1 MLALIFI
8 LSHGPRRGEE
18 CPFLSAGGG
27 IIRCQGG
34 NKMEIIKDLPEV
46 FEEFAEQRKNSFLAV
61 KELKDKGVPVVGSY
75 CTYFPQEIAMAMGAA
90 TVSLCS
96 TSDET
101 IPDAEKELP
110 KNLCPLIKSS
120 YGFARTDKCPF
131 FYFSDVVVGE
141 TTCDG
146 KKKMYEYMSEFK
158 ETYTMELPNSQR
170 EDALKLWR
178 NEMIRFK
185 EYLEKKFETTI
196 TEDAIRNAIKINN
209 QARLALR
216 KLYQVMAHD
225 PAPITGYDLFK
236 VLYGSTFK
244 FDRSLIPAEVEAL
257 VEKIEKEYA
266 EGKMQKKKPRI
277 LVTGCPL
284 GGATEKVIRAIED
297 NGGIVVT
304 YENCNGAKSIDKLVD
319 EDNPDVYDALARRY
333 LDIGC
338 SVMTPN
344 PNRLDLLSRLIDEYK
359 VDGVVEMTL
368 QACHTY
374 NVEAFGIRRFVNEE
388 KKLPYINVETD
399 YSQADIGQ
407 LNTRITAF
415 LEML

>member
-1 MLALIFI
+1 
-8 LSHGPRRGEE
+8 
-18 CPFLSAGGG
+18 
-27 IIRCQGG
+27 
-34 NKMEIIKDLPEV
+34 MEIIKDLPEV

-61 KELKDKGVPVVGSY
+61 KQLKDKGVPVVGAY
-75 CTYFPQEIAMAMGAA
+75 CTYFPQEIAHAMGAA
-90 TVSLCS
+90 TVGLCS

-101 IPDAEKELP
+101 IPVAERDLP

-120 YGFARTDKCPF
+120 YGFAKTDKCPF

-158 ETYTMELPNSQR
+158 DVFLMELPNSQS
-170 EDALKLWR
+170 EDALVLWKK
-178 NEMIRFK
+178 EVVRFK
-185 EYLEKKFETTI
+185 EYLEKKFNVTI
-196 TEDAIRNAIKINN
+196 TDEALRNAVKEENKV
-209 QARLALR
+209 RTALKGLYEVM
-216 KLYQVMAHD
+216 KLD
-225 PAPITGYDLFK
+225 PAPITGHDLFK

-244 FDRSLIPAEVEAL
+244 FDRSLIPAEVNAL
-257 VEKIEKEYA
+257 VDKIQKEYA
-266 EGKMQKKKPRI
+266 EGKMQEKKPRI
-277 LVTGCPL
+277 LVSGCPI
-284 GGATEKVIRAIED
+284 GGATEKVIKAIED

-304 YENCNGAKSIDKLVD
+304 YENCTGAKSIDKLVD
-319 EDNPDVYDALARRY
+319 EDNPDIYDALARRY
-333 LDIGC
+333 LNIGC

-344 PNRLDLLSRLIDEYK
+344 PNRLELLGRLIDEYK

-374 NVEAFGIRRFVNEE
+374 NVESLAIRRFVNE
-388 KKLPYINVETD
+388 KKGIPYINVETD

-415 LEML
+415 IEML

>member
-1 MLALIFI
+1 M
-8 LSHGPRRGEE
+8 
-18 CPFLSAGGG
+18 
-27 IIRCQGG
+27 
-34 NKMEIIKDLPEV
+34 KVIKDLPEV

-61 KELKDKGVPVVGSY
+61 KELKDKGVPVVGAY

-90 TVSLCS
+90 TVGLCS

-101 IPDAEKELP
+101 IAEAEKDLP

-120 YGFARTDKCPF
+120 YGFAKTDKCPF

-158 ETYTMELPNSQR
+158 DVFLMELPNTQSD
-170 EDALKLWR
+170 EALKLWKS
-178 NEMIRFK
+178 EIIRFK
-185 EYLEKKFETTI
+185 EYLEKKFDVTI
-196 TEDAIRNAIKINN
+196 TEEYIRGAIRTNN
-209 QARLALR
+209 QVRSSLK
-216 KLYQVMAHD
+216 KLYEVMKHD
-225 PAPITGYDLFK
+225 PAPINGQDLFK
-236 VLYGSTFK
+236 VLYGSTFR
-244 FDRSLIPAEVEAL
+244 FDRKAIPAEVEAL

-266 EGKMQKKKPRI
+266 EGKILDKRPRI
-277 LVTGCPL
+277 LVSGCPV

-297 NGGIVVT
+297 NGGVVIT

-319 EDNPDVYDALARRY
+319 EENPDVYDALARRY
-333 LDIGC
+333 LEIGC

-344 PNRLDLLSRLIDEYK
+344 RNRLDLLGRLIDEYR

-374 NVEAFGIRRFVNEE
+374 NVEALSIRRFVNE
-388 KKLPYINVETD
+388 KKGIPYINVETD

-407 LNTRITAF
+407 LNTRIAAF
-415 LEML
+415 IEML

>member
-1 MLALIFI
+1 
-8 LSHGPRRGEE
+8 
-18 CPFLSAGGG
+18 
-27 IIRCQGG
+27 
-34 NKMEIIKDLPEV
+34 MEVIKELPEV

-61 KELKDKGVPVVGSY
+61 KQLKDQGIPVVGSY

-101 IPDAEKELP
+101 IAEAEKDLP

-120 YGFARTDKCPF
+120 YGFAKTDKCPF

-146 KKKMYEYMSEFK
+146 KKKMYELMSEFK
-158 ETYTMELPNSQR
+158 DTFVMELPNSQS
-170 EDALKLWR
+170 ENSLKLWKK
-178 NEMIRFK
+178 EIIRFK
-185 EYLEKKFETTI
+185 EYLEKKFDVEI
-196 TEDAIRNAIKINN
+196 TEEQIREAVKVNN
-209 QARLALR
+209 EARRSLK
-216 KLYQVMAHD
+216 KLYEVMRHD
-225 PAPITGYDLFK
+225 PAPISGYDLFK

-244 FDRSLIPAEVEAL
+244 FDRKQIPGEVNAL
-257 VEKIEKEYA
+257 VDKIEKEYA
-266 EGKMQKKKPRI
+266 EGKMQEKKPRI
-277 LVTGCPL
+277 LITGCPI
-284 GGATEKVIRAIED
+284 GGATERIIRAVED

-304 YENCNGAKSIDKLVD
+304 YENCSGAKSIDKLVD
-319 EDNPDVYDALARRY
+319 ENNPDVYDAIARRY
-333 LDIGC
+333 LNIGC

-344 PNRLDLLSRLIDEYK
+344 PNRFELLGRLIDEYQ

-374 NVEAFGIRRFVNEE
+374 NVETLSVRRFVNEE
-388 KKLPYINVETD
+388 KHIPYINVETD

-415 LEML
+415 IEML

>member
-1 MLALIFI
+1 
-8 LSHGPRRGEE
+8 
-18 CPFLSAGGG
+18 
-27 IIRCQGG
+27 
-34 NKMEIIKDLPEV
+34 MEIIKDLPEV

-75 CTYFPQEIAMAMGAA
+75 CTYFPQELAMAMGAA
-90 TVSLCS
+90 SVSLCS

-101 IPDAEKELP
+101 IAEAEKELP

-120 YGFARTDKCPF
+120 YGFAKTDKCPF

-146 KKKMYEYMSEFK
+146 KKKMYEYMAEFK
-158 ETYTMELPNSQR
+158 ETYLMELPNTQR
-170 EDALKLWR
+170 EDALVLWR

-185 EYLEKKFETTI
+185 EYLEKHFETTI
-196 TEDAIRNAIKINN
+196 TEDDIRKAIKVNN
-209 QARLALR
+209 EARLALR
-216 KLYQVMAHD
+216 KLYGVMKHD

-244 FDRSLIPAEVEAL
+244 LDRSLIAGEVNAL
-257 VEKIEKEYA
+257 VEKIEKEYK
-266 EGKMQKKKPRI
+266 EGKMQPKKPRI

-304 YENCNGAKSIDKLVD
+304 YENCTGAKAIDKMVD
-319 EDNPDVYDALARRY
+319 EDDPDVYGALARRY

-344 PNRLDLLSRLIDEYK
+344 PNRLELLGRLIDEYK

-374 NVEAFGIRRFVNEE
+374 NVESFGIRKFVNEE
-388 KKLPYINVETD
+388 KKLPYISVETD

-415 LEML
+415 IEML